1 MLTIRLRI
9 NENIA
14 KHVLFF
20 LKKFN
25 KEEIEIIKEDAEFYK
40 VQKYLNEEL
49 ENIESGNAEFIEIEE
64 LDSEL
69 EKTIKK
75 YET

>member
-14 KHVLFF
+14 KYVLFF

-25 KEEIEIIKEDAEFYK
+25 KEEIVIIEEDAEFYK

-49 ENIESGNAEFIEIEE
+49 EHIESGNAEFISIEK

-69 EKTIKK
+69 ENTIEK